1 MFSLFDPTRGQ
12 APTISTDRV
21 IPLRRLDDLPQG
33 GSTGM
38 FTTLLFND
46 VLDPFKLRDGLETLA
61 TLKGWD
67 KIGAR
72 FRYDVRA
79 PPNNICVYDS
89 LDSS

>member
-1 MFSLFDPTRGQ
+1 
-12 APTISTDRV
+12 
-21 IPLRRLDDLPQG
+21 
-33 GSTGM
+33 M

-79 PPNNICVYDS
+79 PPNNICV
-89 LDSS
+89 